1 MEGKTCPK
9 EIEQKTSRI
18 HWTAYLG
25 ISLCLIAGICLS
37 LDTYLSSVLGSLPL
51 GFAHLSVY
59 LFLACPL
66 PALILGIVG
75 RYRARKPRW
84 KDGRMLATLS
94 LIIGCVLLIMELA
107 IVVTELP

>member
-1 MEGKTCPK
+1 MDGKTCPEESK
-9 EIEQKTSRI
+9 NKISRI

-25 ISLCLIAGICLS
+25 ITLCLISGICLS
-37 LDTYLSSVLGSLPL
+37 LDTYLSSVLGLLPL

-75 RYRARKPRW
+75 RYRARKPLW
-84 KDGRMLATLS
+84 QSGRMLATLS
-94 LIIGCVLLIMELA
+94 LIIGSILLIMEIA